1 MVAAKVRESL
11 AGNKQTA
18 LEFNLRKLNELEV
31 AKRNTIKNNTGAL
44 VISRKKTRVEV
55 NVDKTKHM
63 LMYQHH
69 NTG

>member
-18 LEFNLRKLNELEV
+18 LEFNLSKLNELEV